1 MANEKSNSSLDEFLG
16 KPPGTIWGR
25 YGKWVVLAAAILL
38 LGLFLT
44 WFLRGG
50 GRPAI
55 GYQTVLVERGNLAVS
70 VTAVGNLAPTNQI
83 TVGSQTSGLV
93 SKVMADVNDRVTAD
107 QAIASIDARRLD
119 DTIRGSQA
127 QVTAQQA
134 SVAQQQATLREAEAQ
149 LARYREVSRLS
160 NGRVPSQTEMAT
172 QEAAVMRAAASL
184 RSAEAQVAAAN
195 AALSSDRTQREY
207 AVIRSPVS
215 GVILSRQVD
224 PGQTV
229 AASFN
234 TPTLF
239 TIAEDLARMKL
250 DVSID
255 EADVGQV
262 KAGQRATFTVDAFP
276 GRQFPAIITRVNL
289 GATSSNAS
297 SSSATTG
304 SASSVISYTASLQV
318 ANDDLTLRP
327 GMTATA
333 TIEVQ
338 AAEGVLLVPNAAL
351 RFEPDVNGNTK
362 KASGIKIA
370 PPGSSDGK
378 GAKQERGIGVGSQQT
393 VYVLDAENKPQPIPV
408 VTGMSDGRL
417 TAVTS
422 EALKAGAQVI
432 VARRA
437 AVQ

>member
-1 MANEKSNSSLDEFLG
+1 MDKSTPSLDEFLG
-16 KPPGTIWGR
+16 KPARSKWGR
-25 YGKWVVLAAAILL
+25 YGKWIALVAFVVLLAMLL
-38 LGLFLT
+38 S
-44 WFLRGG
+44 WFLRN

-55 GYQTVLVERGNLAVS
+55 AYQTVQVERGNLAVS

-93 SKVMADVNDRVTAD
+93 SKVMADVNDRVKAG
-107 QAIASIDARRLD
+107 QAIALIDARRLD
-119 DTIRGSQA
+119 DTIRGSLA
-127 QVTAQQA
+127 QVAAQQA
-134 SVAQQQATLREAEAQ
+134 SVAQQQATLREAEMQ
-149 LARYREVSRLS
+149 LTRFREVSRLS
-160 NGRVPSQTEMAT
+160 NGRVPSQTEMAA
-172 QEAAVMRAAASL
+172 QEASVLRATATL

-195 AALSSDRTQREY
+195 ATLSSDRTQREY

-239 TIAEDLARMKL
+239 TIAEDLSRMKL
-250 DVSID
+250 DVAID

-262 KAGQRATFTVDAFP
+262 KAGQRAAFTVDAFP
-276 GRQFPAIITRVNL
+276 GRQFPATITRVNL

-297 SSSATTG
+297 SSSATTS

-333 TIEVQ
+333 TIDVQ

-351 RFEPDVNGNTK
+351 RFEPDNNGDTK

-370 PPGSSDGK
+370 PPGSDGGK

-393 VYVLDAENKPQPIPV
+393 IYVLGADNKPQAVTV
-408 VTGMSDGRL
+408 VTGVSDGRF
-417 TAVTS
+417 TAITS
-422 EALKAGAQVI
+422 DALKAGVQVI
-432 VARRA
+432 VARKA
-437 AVQ
+437 ASP